1 MISYF
6 VYYCYGASRTP
17 KRGTLR
23 CVSDTLWFLSFS
35 RDSFNKHLW
44 NFSLLLP
51 ESTKLL
57 SGMFRENAEGV
68 LNFYDALAQ
77 LLSLKIWKGI
87 DFERPFTIASFPR
100 VTSAICWR
108 HAKLQLEPLKFRK
121 PLRPSQEN
129 PDLVN
134 GWKIKSSKQASDKDT
149 KQQSRICC
157 QWRFH
162 HRLECYLVL
171 SLLIIWLRSRCVVC
185 VLAVCDYIS
194 SRVERVFLELFS
206 NLHFSLL
213 IIHHNRF
220 GVSPCFQLFL
230 RRHVHF
236 PLLLSLF
243 QIYQWGYVM
252 FASWSPSL

>member
-17 KRGTLR
+17 KRGTSR

-44 NFSLLLP
+44 NFSLLLRKCRVVVGDVP
-51 ESTKLL
+51 WK
-57 SGMFRENAEGV
+57 SGGV
-68 LNFYDALAQ
+68 LNFYGVLAQ
-77 LLSLKIWKGI
+77 LLSRKIWKGI
-87 DFERPFTIASFPR
+87 DFERPFTVAGFPSSNER
-100 VTSAICWR
+100 YLLTPCQTTAGAIKVSQTSEALSR
-108 HAKLQLEPLKFRK
+108 
-121 PLRPSQEN
+121 N

-171 SLLIIWLRSRCVVC
+171 SLLIIWLRSRRVVC
-185 VLAVCDYIS
+185 VLAVCDYT
-194 SRVERVFLELFS
+194 SRVERVFSRAVLEFTFFITNNS
-206 NLHFSLL
+206 S
-213 IIHHNRF
+213 
-220 GVSPCFQLFL
+220 
-230 RRHVHF
+230 
-236 PLLLSLF
+236 
-243 QIYQWGYVM
+243 
-252 FASWSPSL
+252 

>member
-1 MISYF
+1 MMYRLIIRALSELLWIKLCASFPVACSFVNSASWILKDELNDDFLFCVLLLWRVAHTQTRNIALCISYIMIF
-6 VYYCYGASRTP
+6 I
-17 KRGTLR
+17 
-23 CVSDTLWFLSFS
+23 FS

-44 NFSLLLP
+44 NFSLLP
-51 ESTKLL
+51 RKYRVVV
-57 SGMFRENAEGV
+57 GDVPWKYEGV
-68 LNFYDALAQ
+68 LNFYDVLAQ
-77 LLSLKIWKGI
+77 LLSRKIWKGI
-87 DFERPFTIASFPR
+87 DFERPFTIAGFPH

-121 PLRPSQEN
+121 PRRPSQAN

-194 SRVERVFLELFS
+194 SSREGVFS
-206 NLHFSLL
+206 SCS
-213 IIHHNRF
+213 R
-220 GVSPCFQLFL
+220 
-230 RRHVHF
+230 
-236 PLLLSLF
+236 
-243 QIYQWGYVM
+243 IYIFHY
-252 FASWSPSL
+252 